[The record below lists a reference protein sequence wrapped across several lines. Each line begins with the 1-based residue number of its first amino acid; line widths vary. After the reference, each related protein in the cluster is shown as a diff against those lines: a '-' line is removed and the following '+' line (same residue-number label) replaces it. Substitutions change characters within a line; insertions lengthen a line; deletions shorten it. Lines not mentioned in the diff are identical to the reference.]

1 MGLGGLFHWNS
12 TFRCPTCLGT
22 GSSGK
27 VDPDTQEKID
37 HSTIGNSKAKNPKVE
52 MKSFSGMAAE
62 PSLDIDPT
70 KVPPDTLYMFMSIIK
85 TIKKYWKQL
94 HCLISC
100 MISDEPV
107 KEYQWRYMSSQFG
120 SNLILADIKISTY
133 MHIFIVHVGLFLE
146 RYGNLEY
153 LHKPQQQEQQQEQQ
167 KHEQQQEQQE
177 QQKQHLSNRFQL
189 VSVLYGVD
197 ENIDSAY
204 YSWWDGHIIDYNKKD
219 NTYRVAFKD
228 EVIANYYSV
237 DYITRQSATESIS
250 YDRLV
255 EGRYK
260 NKKTLTIR
268 LLKTNEI
275 IENVNP
281 DACYEFFIENYQ
293 VKAFFP

>member
-1 MGLGGLFHWNS
+1 
-12 TFRCPTCLGT
+12 
-22 GSSGK
+22 
-27 VDPDTQEKID
+27 
-37 HSTIGNSKAKNPKVE
+37 
-52 MKSFSGMAAE
+52 
-62 PSLDIDPT
+62 
-70 KVPPDTLYMFMSIIK
+70 
-85 TIKKYWKQL
+85 
-94 HCLISC
+94 
-100 MISDEPV
+100 
-107 KEYQWRYMSSQFG
+107 MSSQFG

-237 DYITRQSATESIS
+237 DYITIQSATESIS
-250 YDRLV
+250 NDRLV
-255 EGRYK
+255 EGRYVLYTYKTDKTHVFYAAVINSIITKK

-281 DACYEFFIENYQ
+281 DDCYEFFIENHQ
-293 VKAFFP
+293 AQAFFH